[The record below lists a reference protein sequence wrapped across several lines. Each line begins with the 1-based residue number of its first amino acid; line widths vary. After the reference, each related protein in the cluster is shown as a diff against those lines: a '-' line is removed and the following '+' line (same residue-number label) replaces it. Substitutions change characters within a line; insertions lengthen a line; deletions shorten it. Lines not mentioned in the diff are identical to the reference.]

1 METKKTT
8 VEKYSKELDEIEN
21 NLELFKAGEICD
33 FEMMNKIKIL
43 LINVYT
49 DGKCEGI
56 QQMRD
61 ILKN

>member
-8 VEKYSKELDEIEN
+8 VEKYNKELEEIE
-21 NLELFKAGEICD
+21 ELIELVKCGEICD